1 MHRGLLTWNI
11 ILTVLLIAGFLVQYN
26 YINLNNDR
34 TRIMSQNFEQI
45 NEVISK
51 QSAVISEQA
60 RVINE
65 NAELMNEEYLAAIEE
80 NQQAMNEMAELV
92 SEYQDVFKENAIYF
106 EEILENLRSLSL
118 TVTQE

>member
-1 MHRGLLTWNI
+1 MHRGLLAWNI
-11 ILTVLLIAGFLVQYN
+11 ILTVLLIAGFLALYN
-26 YINLNNDR
+26 FINLNNKR
-34 TRIMSQNFEQI
+34 ILIMSQNFEQI

-92 SEYQDVFKENAIYF
+92 SEYQNVFKGNAIYF
-106 EEILENLRSLSL
+106 EEILENLKNLSV
-118 TVTQE
+118 TVTQ